1 MEEIMTTPTTIARM
15 RGNARRLDRLNIRV
29 TTVLAAMR
37 RGEALL
43 MEFRW
48 YGRAWSLSG
57 GRSVP
62 DDVATI
68 VIKNKNI
75 ADVGDA
81 LFKDAKPQTWR
92 WVGN

>member
-1 MEEIMTTPTTIARM
+1 MTMPTIAKM
-15 RGNARRLDRLNIRV
+15 RSNARKLDRLNIRV

-48 YGRAWSLSG
+48 YGRAWQLSG
-57 GRSVP
+57 GRPVK
-62 DDVATI
+62 DDVAQI
-68 VIKNKNI
+68 VIKNRSV

-81 LFKDAKPQTWR
+81 LAIDGARPQTWR
-92 WVGN
+92 WIVG